1 MEMDE
6 VRRKVHIKKYP
17 TRHAM
22 GGAAAIA
29 VALQA
34 GRLLQQQD
42 AVNIIFAAAPSQN
55 EFLDAL
61 LQQDIDWTRINAFQM
76 DEYVGLPADAPQGFG
91 NFLKHRLFDRVPL
104 RAIHY
109 LNGNAPDPERECD
122 RYTALINAH
131 PTDIVCLGIGEN
143 GHLAFNDPP
152 VADFEDTETVKVVAL
167 DGVCRQ
173 QQVNDGCFK
182 VLTDVPATALTLT
195 IPALM
200 KGTFLYC
207 MVPAALKA
215 EAVYNTFYQAISPLY
230 PSTVL
235 RTHPNV
241 SMFLDE
247 ESARLLD
254 ERLLQ
259 SG

>member
-1 MEMDE
+1 MDE